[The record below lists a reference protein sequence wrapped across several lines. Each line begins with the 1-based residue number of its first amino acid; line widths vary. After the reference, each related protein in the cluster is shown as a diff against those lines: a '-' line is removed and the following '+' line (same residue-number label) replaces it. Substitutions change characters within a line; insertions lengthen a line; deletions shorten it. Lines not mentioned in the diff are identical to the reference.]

1 MNDGHGH
8 PPANQPQTRTNGG
21 GSSEEER
28 VLGVGPGLPPGTPG
42 NAARVLLSGAK
53 TEATP
58 PWGGCW
64 WCLAVEKDAV
74 PAQLDFRN
82 VA

>member
-1 MNDGHGH
+1 MNDGQGH

-21 GSSEEER
+21 ESAEEKRE
-28 VLGVGPGLPPGTPG
+28 LGVG
-42 NAARVLLSGAK
+42 NAARILFPGA
-53 TEATP
+53 TAEATP
-58 PWGGCW
+58 PIAMGSSW

-74 PAQLDFRN
+74 PAELDFRN

>member
-1 MNDGHGH
+1 MMDMDTH
-8 PPANQPQTRTNGG
+8 QPINRRRGRTEGEARRRNAC
-21 GSSEEER
+21 SASAR
-28 VLGVGPGLPPGTPG
+28 GLPPGTPG

-58 PWGGCW
+58 PWGACW